1 MKKPLPDPTPEQLA
15 IMLSAQDNHV
25 TIVEAGPG
33 CAKSTTIKLSVAAN
47 PAPKRT
53 STYIFAFNKE
63 IVDDLKSEVPFGVT
77 VQTLNSF
84 GLSLW
89 RKHIGRMPT
98 LDTKKTRQILRD
110 IAETDN
116 RWSILPE
123 EFDPLQTL
131 VRFAKSQ
138 GYTPKG
144 APKVPGAP
152 DFSGLCDIADIRP
165 EKHYQALLDLV
176 LNKTIEQAFA
186 GTVDFDDQI
195 YIPSLFA
202 PAEVFPK
209 ISYLYIDEAQDL
221 SPIQLRLVGRCKPE
235 RLCIVGD
242 PLQCHPAGTW
252 IRAGWQDKKIE
263 DVEIGDRL
271 STYDTHA
278 SGFLGLENGVVTVE
292 NKVKYEYSGHIY
304 DVELGG
310 NLVRMTHNHKVLA
323 RLDKEKRSWYC
334 TYLMRK
340 GNNFR
345 IGMCSLF
352 YESNGGAF
360 GPAARARSEKADAVW
375 LLGTYPT
382 ALEARAKEVLASVVY
397 NLPDI
402 MFQNN
407 GAEAIP
413 QPTLDE
419 IWDSVGNNTIEALK
433 CLKAHGLYLDLP
445 IWNSWDSVGE
455 KHGTKF
461 STKSFITP
469 ICNVD
474 PNVMQMLY
482 MAEEHRDGG
491 VWDSPNISYQSETCE
506 VYGITVSARPNGK
519 RLYLADNIVVHNCI
533 YAFRGSM
540 TDAFDQIKALY
551 PDAVK
556 LPLQTSY
563 RLPRKVVRELNGHNP
578 LLVTAKLEDGLIDH
592 PGDTR
597 LVSEW
602 LDYYLPFPEASAA
615 ILCRNNAPLY
625 RAAMACIA
633 SHTPFNI
640 KDNGWGYT
648 IIRDLRKVCGKRMR
662 VEDILEAMASY
673 WYREDMKP
681 AQEDVLMDKL
691 AVLAAASEGLET
703 SAELITKI
711 EGLLAKSNDS
721 TATKPLHLSTAHK
734 AKGMEFDLVFHLDPG
749 LIPSPNARTAEDFQQ
764 EANIAYVLNSRTKD
778 RLVFLHS
785 SQILIPTSHTRER
798 PSSKIRQRL

>member
-1 MKKPLPDPTPEQLA
+1 MKKPLPDPTPEQIA
-15 IMLSAQDNHV
+15 IMLSVQDNPV

-63 IVDDLKSEVPFGVT
+63 IVDELKSEVPFGVT

-152 DFSGLCDIADIRP
+152 DFPGLCDIADIRP

-221 SPIQLRLVGRCKPE
+221 SPIQLRLVGRCKAE

-242 PLQCHPAGTW
+242 PLQA
-252 IRAGWQDKKIE
+252 
-263 DVEIGDRL
+263 
-271 STYDTHA
+271 
-278 SGFLGLENGVVTVE
+278 
-292 NKVKYEYSGHIY
+292 
-304 DVELGG
+304 
-310 NLVRMTHNHKVLA
+310 
-323 RLDKEKRSWYC
+323 
-334 TYLMRK
+334 
-340 GNNFR
+340 
-345 IGMCSLF
+345 
-352 YESNGGAF
+352 
-360 GPAARARSEKADAVW
+360 
-375 LLGTYPT
+375 
-382 ALEARAKEVLASVVY
+382 
-397 NLPDI
+397 
-402 MFQNN
+402 
-407 GAEAIP
+407 
-413 QPTLDE
+413 
-419 IWDSVGNNTIEALK
+419 
-433 CLKAHGLYLDLP
+433 
-445 IWNSWDSVGE
+445 
-455 KHGTKF
+455 
-461 STKSFITP
+461 
-469 ICNVD
+469 
-474 PNVMQMLY
+474 
-482 MAEEHRDGG
+482 
-491 VWDSPNISYQSETCE
+491 
-506 VYGITVSARPNGK
+506 
-519 RLYLADNIVVHNCI
+519 I
-533 YAFRGSM
+533 YAFRGAMS
-540 TDAFDQIKALY
+540 DAFDQIHAY
-551 PDAVK
+551 WPEAVT

-640 KDNGWGYT
+640 KDNGWGYA
-648 IIRDLRKVCGKRMR
+648 IVRDLRKVCGKRMR
-662 VEDILEAMASY
+662 VEDILEAMASF
-673 WYREDMKP
+673 WYREDMKS
-681 AQEDVLMDKL
+681 AQEDILMDKL

-785 SQILIPTSHTRER
+785 SQILIPTSHIRER